1 VSGPLAGIRVIEFGN
16 LVAGPYAGMLLAD
29 MGADVVKVEPPGGDL
44 ARAIGPFRMGI
55 RDEPPGS
62 VFFASVNRGKRSVVI
77 DLGDDDGRAAAAWLC
92 DHAQVVLHNLRPG
105 AMERAGLG
113 AEELR
118 RRHPGLVYCAIS
130 GFGGTG
136 PDTGRAGVD
145 VIFQAES
152 GMLSINGEPG
162 SGPQKTATT
171 IGDYMAGTNAAF
183 AIAAALAG
191 ARGASL
197 DVSLRDGLIAVQG
210 GWNSLYFHQ
219 SRQPDR
225 TGSASPFL
233 APNQVFTTAD
243 GHIAV
248 AIVSDRHYRLFC
260 EVLGVE
266 VDYLGNEERLTHRTE
281 IAERTARVLV
291 GGTTG
296 EWMEVFEK
304 AGLPAGR
311 VMTLPEVFTDRQVQA
326 RRMRIDMDG
335 GSVTGSPIWVDG
347 SPALR
352 EIPPPEL
359 GAHTDEVSAE
369 VGLR

>member
-1 VSGPLAGIRVIEFGN
+1 MSGPLAGIRVVEFGN

-44 ARAIGPFRMGI
+44 ARAIGPLRRAG
-55 RDEPPGS
+55 EGEHS
-62 VFFASVNRGKRSVVI
+62 QFFASVNRGKRSVVI
-77 DLGDDDGRAAAAWLC
+77 DLGAEAGRQAAARLA
-92 DHAQVVLHNLRPG
+92 DQARVVLHNLRPG

-118 RRHPGLVYCAIS
+118 LRHPGLVYCAIS

-136 PDTGRAGVD
+136 PEAGRAGVD

-162 SGPQKTATT
+162 AGPQKTATT
-171 IGDYMAGTNAAF
+171 IGDYVAGTNAAF

-191 ARGASL
+191 GVGASL

-210 GWNSLYFHQ
+210 GWNALYFHQ
-219 SRQPDR
+219 SRQPER
-225 TGSASPFL
+225 TGTASPFL
-233 APNQVFTTAD
+233 APNQVFATAD
-243 GHIAV
+243 GYIAV

-266 VDYLGNEERLTHRTE
+266 ADYLGNEERLSHRAE
-281 IAERTARVLV
+281 VAAIAARVLCER
-291 GGTTG
+291 TTST
-296 EWMEVFEK
+296 WMERLERV
-304 AGLPAGR
+304 GLPAGR
-311 VMTLPEVFTDRQVQA
+311 VLSIPEVFSDRQVQA
-326 RRMRIDMDG
+326 RQMRVELDG
-335 GSVTGSPIWVDG
+335 DSVTGSPVWVDG

-352 EIPPPEL
+352 SLPPPKL
-359 GAHTDEVSAE
+359 GAHTEEILMEA
-369 VGLR
+369 GLR